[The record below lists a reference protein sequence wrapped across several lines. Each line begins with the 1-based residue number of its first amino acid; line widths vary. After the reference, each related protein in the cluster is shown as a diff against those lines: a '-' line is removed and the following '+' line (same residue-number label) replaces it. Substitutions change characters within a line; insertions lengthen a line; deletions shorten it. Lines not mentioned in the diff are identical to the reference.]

1 MNESSAT
8 PLNNSYSN
16 VSEAEKAVLG
26 AIIERGELYD
36 ELDLATDDFSY
47 ANHRILYDAM
57 QTTKQLGVELDLTTL
72 VETLSQG
79 NLFEEIGGFDTIVA
93 CTEACT
99 SLNHAEHYAK
109 LVKESSRERKAKR
122 AAAEYLNGETTI
134 EDLQTNL
141 ELLGQTTQKHQGT
154 DAYGLSLLFLQLLN
168 KKEDDLIYTG
178 IKPLDDVLDGVKPT
192 DLVVVGARP
201 SVGKTAF
208 GMNLGHNLSEQD
220 VGVSN
225 FSYEVGD
232 EEIMRR
238 LVALGTGVPLR
249 KLKKAHER
257 LDLNQIQRGVN
268 YMNDLSKRPIINH
281 AASGLTIHDIKR
293 EVKRDKKRFGDK
305 RHVVLIDHLHIIP
318 ASDPRMTEVM
328 SLTEISRVCK
338 EMAVELRTPVILLA
352 QLNRA
357 LEQRQDK
364 RPQKSDLR
372 GSGSIEQDADTILFL
387 HREDY
392 YDADTED
399 QNIMEVIVSKQRDG
413 ELGKVQLYFNKETGK
428 LLPFEREVPHGL

>member
-1 MNESSAT
+1 MNESNARHLDSST
-8 PLNNSYSN
+8 HN

-26 AIIERGELYD
+26 ALIEKGELLD
-36 ELDLATDDFSY
+36 ELDLSPDDF
-47 ANHRILYDAM
+47 AQVNHRVIYEAM
-57 QTTKQLGVELDLTTL
+57 TTTKQLGVELDLTTL
-72 VETLSQG
+72 VETLAQG
-79 NLFEEIGGFDTIVA
+79 NVFEEVGGFDAIVA

-99 SLNHAEHYAK
+99 SLVHAEHYAK
-109 LVKESSRERKAKR
+109 LVKESSRERKARK
-122 AAAEYLNGETTI
+122 AAADYLNGTGTI
-134 EDLQTNL
+134 DDLQTNL
-141 ELLGQTTQKHQGT
+141 ELLGQTTTKHQGT

-178 IKPLDDVLDGVKPT
+178 IQPLDDVLDGIKPT

-208 GMNLGHNLSEQD
+208 GMNIGHNLSEQG

-249 KLKKAHER
+249 QLKKAHER
-257 LDLNQIQRGVN
+257 LDLKQIQRGVN

-305 RHVVLIDHLHIIP
+305 RHVILIDHLHIIP

-338 EMAVELRTPVILLA
+338 EIAVELRTPVILLA

-392 YDADTED
+392 YDAETED

-428 LLPFEREVPHGL
+428 LLPYENLR

>member
-1 MNESSAT
+1 MNESNARHLDSST
-8 PLNNSYSN
+8 HN

-26 AIIERGELYD
+26 ALIEKGELLD
-36 ELDLATDDFSY
+36 ELDLMPDDF
-47 ANHRILYDAM
+47 AHVHHRVIYEAM
-57 QTTKQLGVELDLTTL
+57 TTTKQLGVELDLTTL

-79 NLFEEIGGFDTIVA
+79 NTFDEIGGFDTIIA

-99 SLNHAEHYAK
+99 SLAHAEHYTK
-109 LVKESSRERKAKR
+109 LVKEASRERKARR
-122 AAAEYLNGETTI
+122 AAVEYLNGDTSI

-141 ELLGQTTQKHQGT
+141 ELLGQTTTKHQGT

-178 IKPLDDVLDGVKPT
+178 IKPLDDVLDGIKPT

-208 GMNLGHNLSEQD
+208 GMNIGHNLSEQG

-249 KLKKAHER
+249 QLKKAHER
-257 LDLNQIQRGVN
+257 LDLKQIQRGVN
-268 YMNDLSKRPIINH
+268 YMNDMSRRPLINH

-293 EVKRDKKRFGDK
+293 EVKRDKKKFGDK
-305 RHVVLIDHLHIIP
+305 RHVILIDHLHIIP

-338 EMAVELRTPVILLA
+338 EIAVELRTPVILLA
-352 QLNRA
+352 QLTRA

-399 QNIMEVIVSKQRDG
+399 QNVMEVIVSKQRDG

-428 LLPFEREVPHGL
+428 LLPYEDAR

>member
-1 MNESSAT
+1 MNESNARH
-8 PLNNSYSN
+8 LDNSYNN

-26 AIIERGELYD
+26 ALIEKGELLD
-36 ELDLATDDFSY
+36 ELDLSPDDF
-47 ANHRILYDAM
+47 AHVTHRTIYEAM
-57 QTTKQLGVELDLTTL
+57 TTTKQLGVELDLTTL

-79 NLFEEIGGFDTIVA
+79 NLFDEIGGFDTIVA

-99 SLNHAEHYAK
+99 SLAHTEHYAK
-109 LVKESSRERKAKR
+109 LVKEASRERKAKR
-122 AAAEYLNGETTI
+122 AAAEYLNGETSI

-141 ELLGQTTQKHQGT
+141 ELLGQTTRKHQGT

-178 IKPLDDVLDGVKPT
+178 IKPLDDVLDGIKPT

-208 GMNLGHNLSEQD
+208 GMNIGHNLSEQG
-220 VGVSN
+220 VAVSN

-238 LVALGTGVPLR
+238 LVALGTGIPLR

-257 LDLNQIQRGVN
+257 LDLKQIQRGVN

-428 LLPFEREVPHGL
+428 LLPL